1 MECDINGHKSNS
13 TYFSDLDISR
23 AHLLF
28 CLMSEGIRREDEK
41 IRDDRGTSEASKT
54 LPKMAIHLGGISC
67 IFRSEIKPY
76 QSFEIWSR
84 LLSWDRKWMYV
95 VSHLVKKDAVT
106 PKAYLLQPNG
116 PSRRW
121 RFAPG
126 RGRRT
131 VVSGKRNDV
140 TSTAPA
146 QGPPTSAIYAS
157 SLSRYVAKRGRMTIE
172 AEQILKSCGLLPPK
186 PTTTDEDASASMPNP
201 TDDRADANGHDI
213 DALLDASLEAEP
225 RKKDADDGN
234 KDDDEDVWD
243 WSRVEAERQRGLR
256 LASLLTGMEG
266 LHDTFT
272 GDQEPALG
280 EYADII

>member
-28 CLMSEGIRREDEK
+28 CLMAEGIRREDERV
-41 IRDDRGTSEASKT
+41 RDDHATSEATKT
-54 LPKMAIHLGGISC
+54 LPKMAIHLGGVSC

-76 QSFEIWSR
+76 QNFETWSR
-84 LLSWDRKWMYV
+84 LLSWDRKWMYF

-106 PKAYLLQPNG
+106 PKAYLLQPDG
-116 PSRRW
+116 PPRRW
-121 RFAPG
+121 WFAPG
-126 RGRRT
+126 RRRRT
-131 VVSGKRNDV
+131 VVSGKRKDV

-157 SLSRYVAKRGRMTIE
+157 SISRYVAKRGRITIE

-186 PTTTDEDASASMPNP
+186 PTSTDEDASASMPTP
-201 TDDRADANGHDI
+201 DDERADADDDHDI
-213 DALLDASLEAEP
+213 DALLHASLEAEP
-225 RKKDADDGN
+225 RKSAGDDH
-234 KDDDEDVWD
+234 KDDDSDVWN

-256 LASLLTGMEG
+256 LASLLTGLEG

-280 EYADII
+280 EYADLI